1 MTMRFSLKLRL
12 FIASA
17 LALFSVAIPRTGWA
31 SADLRPDR
39 IHVADEKKNLA
50 YIRDGLIIGGD
61 QAVNEFVV
69 KNIRRATNAGYER
82 VVIDLEGN
90 RNGEP
95 TAISRAPYFQIAV
108 TPDEKRLVFSLYGRP
123 KLGFDSRKVLQA
135 FRKSALVQNVVLLP
149 RLEEDVWTF
158 VLELRK
164 GAPVEAFELGNP
176 VRLIVDLKTPAKTAR
191 R

>member
-1 MTMRFSLKLRL
+1 MAVVLG
-12 FIASA
+12 
-17 LALFSVAIPRTGWA
+17 LAAMVGTVHA

-39 IHVADEKKNLA
+39 IHVADERKNLA

-69 KNIRRATNAGYER
+69 KDIRRATNTGYER

-108 TPDEKRLVFSLYGRP
+108 TPDEKRMVFSLYGKP
-123 KLGFDSRKVLQA
+123 KLAFDSRRVLQA
-135 FRKSALVQNVVLLP
+135 FKKSALVQNVVLLP

-158 VLELRK
+158 VLELKK
-164 GAPVEAFELGNP
+164 GTPVEAFELGNP
-176 VRLIVDLKTPAKTAR
+176 VRLIIDMKSPPRAPAKGRGSSHAR
-191 R
+191 TKY